1 MITKLCDNVKLPLF
15 TLRLSLNAKE
25 QIKNV
30 WFVSSVDPKVK
41 SLDTHTYKHIHIINI
56 NYLSLI
62 N

>member
-41 SLDTHTYKHIHIINI
+41 SLHTHTPINI
-56 NYLSLI
+56 YIL
-62 N
+62 